1 MPLVQLNQK
10 RTTLVQPCQN
20 GTQIQDITELLKWIQ
35 ILAILSLFLQV
46 HLNVHLL
53 WIAKL
58 KGVGSFI

>member
-1 MPLVQLNQK
+1 MPLFQLNQIW
-10 RTTLVQPCQN
+10 TILVQSCQN

-35 ILAILSLFLQV
+35 ILSILSLFLQV

-53 WIAKL
+53 WVAKL